1 MLKTLRHDSLL
12 KIWQVLAKSMSF
24 FILFYIFFAKSDT
37 ILQYFAANWMV
48 TDLQRGVL
56 LRTWFVLAKSMR
68 YANKEGTLR

>member
-1 MLKTLRHDSLL
+1 MIFIFD
-12 KIWQVLAKSMSF
+12 F
-24 FILFYIFFAKSDT
+24 YFILFYFFAKSDT